1 MTIEEI
7 NEVVRQVLHEIQSS
21 SGRPVP
27 IFNDEL
33 RPIGDLEG
41 FDSLNAVE
49 AASLL
54 SEYLG
59 NEIPNN
65 IMLPTYPGEQLTV
78 SEIVSRLYQ
87 FINS

>member
-1 MTIEEI
+1 MTREEI
-7 NEVVRQVLHEIQSS
+7 KEVVRQVLLEIQSG

-27 IFNDEL
+27 IFHDEL

-49 AASLL
+49 ATSLL

-59 NEIPNN
+59 NEIPNDL
-65 IMLPTYPGEQLTV
+65 MLPTYPGEQLTIN
-78 SEIVSRLYQ
+78 EIADRLYQ
-87 FINS
+87 FVSS